1 MPESYADKGFPR
13 QKLRTTALVGG
24 NFNDSV
30 PACQTENANDLSLGH
45 DCCTKYNRLD
55 HKISVTDRD

>member
-55 HKISVTDRD
+55 H